1 LSSHK
6 DDIKGLKECWE
17 SLGGRFDKIERML
30 AAIGAGQENVNQG
43 SDIKPTPLKVESPPT
58 RSAGVLPRAA
68 VKDQSASTNGDL
80 NTSFANMSE
89 DSTGSDP
96 LTNQTNAIY
105 IEHDTAAQKLFRW
118 RSIKA
123 LLKECKELGYSGRM
137 EDYVMER
144 ETNKGVLRIY
154 GRGRQMREV
163 GEGSQSG
170 GSAGSPANSST
181 SALSDEASTS
191 SSPAASPAEIL
202 WGIGFVPTA
211 VEARNGDGQGGL
223 NPDNTLKLDPK
234 TMTRLLKSYLDNI
247 HILHPF
253 LEERGLT
260 RLVEHFKQ
268 HHNPVDVTTSKA
280 SFAVPVAVDNLRE
293 HKIPKRKHSD
303 GPYYTT
309 MVESTLAPSPMSP
322 IVPLDRSPQ
331 TALTL
336 LVMALGKICER
347 RDPVPG
353 PVSDGSREYP
363 IPSANAY
370 SPSGGRYDSPPP
382 TYAMRH
388 SPSSSSH
395 STANTSAP
403 SPLGP
408 ARFGRFSPR
417 SSVGELPA
425 NLRNVDVIPGLA
437 YYAQASDILGN
448 LTGFH
453 ELVNA
458 QCCLLAGLY
467 AGQLANALESLTWIQ
482 SASRICRLLVKK

>member
-1 LSSHK
+1 
-6 DDIKGLKECWE
+6 
-17 SLGGRFDKIERML
+17 ML
-30 AAIGAGQENVNQG
+30 AAIGAGSETVSQK
-43 SDIKPTPLKVESPPT
+43 SDVKPPPFKVESPPS
-58 RSAGVLPRAA
+58 RLAGSLPRTT
-68 VKDQSASTNGDL
+68 VRDQSATTNGAL
-80 NTSFANMSE
+80 NASFATTSE
-89 DSTGSDP
+89 GSTGSDP

-123 LLKECKELGYSGRM
+123 LLKQSKELCFSTRM
-137 EDYVMER
+137 EDYVMEH

-170 GSAGSPANSST
+170 GSTGSPANSSA
-181 SALSDEASTS
+181 SAPSEEASTN
-191 SSPAASPAEIL
+191 SSPAASPPEIL
-202 WGIGFVPTA
+202 WGTGFVPTA
-211 VEARNGDGQGGL
+211 EPRIGDGIGGL
-223 NPDNTLKLDPK
+223 NPDNTLRLDSK

-260 RLVEHFKQ
+260 RLVEHYRQ
-268 HHNPVDVTTSKA
+268 HYNPVDVTTSKA
-280 SFAVPVAVDNLRE
+280 AFAVPVAVDNLRE
-293 HKIPKRKHSD
+293 QKIPKRKHSD
-303 GPYYTT
+303 GPYYTY
-309 MVESTLAPSPMSP
+309 MGESTLAASPVSP
-322 IVPLDRSPQ
+322 KVLLDRSPQ

-347 RDPVPG
+347 REPVPG
-353 PVSDGSREYP
+353 PVSDGSRE
-363 IPSANAY
+363 IPAPLANPY
-370 SPSGGRYDSPPP
+370 SPLAARYDSPPP
-382 TYAMRH
+382 SYAMRH

-408 ARFGRFSPR
+408 ARLGLSSPR
-417 SSVGELPA
+417 SSIGEIPP
-425 NLRNVDVIPGLA
+425 NTRNVDVIPGLA

-467 AGQLANALESLTWIQ
+467 AGQLANTLESLTWIQ